1 MLGNYFIFFDFSCV
15 CLFVFRLWF
24 DNFSKTSKGAIAT
37 TAHKGRINSMQV
49 QVARK
54 RLCSTVIYRVKENV
68 CKGWNWKKNKQTNKQ
83 KQRQKTCLNRKK
95 KFCETQH
102 IAWKTWIRLFFHPC
116 LKCIQQE
123 CCSMK
128 INHES
133 LESKIIV
140 SIPKIYCYEHKMKS
154 KYWYHQEYR
163 HLHLFIGSFLVLFF
177 MQN

>member
-1 MLGNYFIFFDFSCV
+1 MCV
-15 CLFVFRLWF
+15 CLFFVFGL
-24 DNFSKTSKGAIAT
+24 T
-37 TAHKGRINSMQV
+37 TFQKRQREPLRQLHIRGESTRCKFKLPGNAS
-49 QVARK
+49 VAR
-54 RLCSTVIYRVKENV
+54 LFIE
-68 CKGWNWKKNKQTNKQ
+68 WKKMSVRAEIEKNKQTNKQ

-116 LKCIQQE
+116 LKCNQQE